1 MMKKQ
6 ADQRQQFEEN
16 QRLRIKQEALH
27 RFLTGKRASS
37 VEATENRDISP
48 SRFLQAFPESISMAH
63 SPRSPKIDSESGS
76 NGREKNLLPH
86 T

>member
-16 QRLRIKQEALH
+16 ERLKIKQEALNH
-27 RFLTGKRASS
+27 FLKGKRASS

-48 SRFLQAFPESISMAH
+48 SRFLEAFPESISMTH
-63 SPRSPKIDSESGS
+63 SPRSPKIDSESSS